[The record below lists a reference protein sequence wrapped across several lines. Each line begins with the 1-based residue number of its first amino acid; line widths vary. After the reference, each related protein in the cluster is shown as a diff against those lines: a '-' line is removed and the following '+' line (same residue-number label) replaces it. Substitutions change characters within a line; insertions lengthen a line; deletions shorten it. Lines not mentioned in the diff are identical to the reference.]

1 MKLKE
6 EKERGWRVRPA
17 GPSGF
22 LIQRLVPG
30 FYTWVP
36 PSWRTLDGW
45 EGECLRFPSAHK
57 AEEWGSRRLRKGE
70 QA

>member
-30 FYTWVP
+30 FYPWEP
-36 PSWRTLDGW
+36 HRWRTLDGW
-45 EGECLRFPSAHK
+45 EGECPRFQNK
-57 AEEWGSRRLRKGE
+57 REAEEWGIRHLDEEG
-70 QA
+70 